1 MQADFRA
8 TRTERVACYSKGAAM
23 SAISDAEK
31 IALGREMADA
41 WKALDWRKVA
51 DMFTP
56 DGVLHS
62 MMVEPVVGR
71 EAIFK
76 RINGLADGLTAITLQ
91 IRHMGVIDGVL
102 FMERL
107 DEFVI
112 RGKAGSAPVVGVL
125 EFDGRLIKMWREY
138 YDRAHLL
145 KAMGLVEDFD
155 KSTR

>member
-1 MQADFRA
+1 
-8 TRTERVACYSKGAAM
+8 M
-23 SAISDAEK
+23 SESLTDEQK
-31 IALGREMADA
+31 IAIGREMAEA
-41 WKALDWRKVA
+41 WRALDWRKVA

-62 MMVEPVVGR
+62 MMVDPIVGR
-71 EAIFK
+71 DAVFK
-76 RINGLADGLTAITLQ
+76 RVSGLGDGLESITLN

-102 FMERL
+102 YMERS

-112 RGKAGSAPVVGVL
+112 RGKFGSAPVVGVL
-125 EFDGRLIKMWREY
+125 EFEGPLIKVWREY

-155 KSTR
+155 AKTR

>member
-1 MQADFRA
+1 M
-8 TRTERVACYSKGAAM
+8 TAM
-23 SAISDAEK
+23 LSDAEK
-31 IALGREMADA
+31 IAKGREMAEA
-41 WKALDWRKVA
+41 WRAMDWRKVA

-71 EAIFK
+71 EAVYK
-76 RINGLADGLTAITLQ
+76 RVAGLSDGLESITLN
-91 IRHMGVIDGVL
+91 IRNMGVVDGVL
-102 FMERL
+102 FMERV

-112 RGKAGSAPVVGVL
+112 RGKPGSAPVVGVL
-125 EFDGRLIKMWREY
+125 EFEGPLIKVWREY

-155 KSTR
+155 AKTR